1 MNVSGMLLY
10 AKTNE
15 DVIPNIKVNI
25 MGNYLYVKALDL
37 TKKFDDIEKQL
48 FDIALLVNNNIKE
61 ELLSWLFF
69 W

>member
-1 MNVSGMLLY
+1 MLLY

>member
-61 ELLSWLFF
+61 ELLS
-69 W
+69 

>member
-1 MNVSGMLLY
+1 
-10 AKTNE
+10 
-15 DVIPNIKVNI
+15 